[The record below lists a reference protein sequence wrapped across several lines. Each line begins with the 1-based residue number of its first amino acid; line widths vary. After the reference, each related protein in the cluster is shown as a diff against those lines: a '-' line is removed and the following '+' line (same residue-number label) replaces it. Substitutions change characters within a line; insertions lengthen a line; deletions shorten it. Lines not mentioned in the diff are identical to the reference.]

1 VDEARTVLAR
11 LERIDELEARGAP
24 PGALLAEVRVLLAE
38 AEEWLEVETWLE
50 LEPVGVEPVGTQR
63 AAAALTRCHAAFT
76 ARAAQR
82 EVVMM

>member
-11 LERIDELEARGAP
+11 LERIDDLEIRGAP

-38 AEEWLEVETWLE
+38 VEEWLA
-50 LEPVGVEPVGTQR
+50 VEPAGTDGATVALARCR
-63 AAAALTRCHAAFT
+63 AAF
-76 ARAAQR
+76 AAQR

>member
-38 AEEWLEVETWLE
+38 AEEWLEVE
-50 LEPVGVEPVGTQR
+50 PGGAQR
-63 AAAALTRCHAAFT
+63 AAAALTRCHAAF
-76 ARAAQR
+76 AAQR

>member
-1 VDEARTVLAR
+1 MDEARTVLAR

-38 AEEWLEVETWLE
+38 AEEWLEVE
-50 LEPVGVEPVGTQR
+50 PGGAQR
-63 AAAALTRCHAAFT
+63 AAAALTRCHAAF
-76 ARAAQR
+76 AAQR